1 MDIQKLFETL
11 SECVA
16 KSVDSPGVEVVK
28 MHNIEVPVITAEAK
42 KHEKELRKLLLDYP
56 EPERLAS
63 GPSYIEVGA
72 AVGSQRTAFILF
84 AVGKVLR
91 FWTVITPE
99 SLGIKELDASQ
110 LAGGGMIMISGY
122 NSAT

>member
-56 EPERLAS
+56 EPRTFGQRALIYRSWSRS
-63 GPSYIEVGA
+63 GFA
-72 AVGSQRTAFILF
+72 ANCFHSFCRWKGPKIL
-84 AVGKVLR
+84 
-91 FWTVITPE
+91 
-99 SLGIKELDASQ
+99 DC
-110 LAGGGMIMISGY
+110 Y
-122 NSAT
+122 NS